1 MAFAIKDVWVMP
13 GIYQDWKL
21 ENNRFE
27 NVYAKLQQTIPYF
40 YGNFKIVCRDS
51 EKGASLNHN

>member
-1 MAFAIKDVWVMP
+1 MP

-27 NVYAKLQQTIPYF
+27 NVYAKLQQTIPYL